1 MGLLFLIFVVV
12 PLIEIALFV
21 QIGGE
26 IGMIAT
32 VVIVILTAFMGA
44 NLLRAQG
51 FSTWRHAQK
60 EMESGNL
67 PVDDVIHGLF
77 LLFAGAL
84 LLTPG
89 FLTDTIGFLLF
100 LPPLRLFMGRKI
112 MAKLMA
118 SNSVHME
125 MQGAGRKGRRRS
137 HVIDGEFHE
146 VDDDK

>member
-1 MGLLFLIFVVV
+1 MWALFFIFVVV

-26 IGMIAT
+26 IGMLAT
-32 VVIVILTAFMGA
+32 VIIVILTAFMGA

-51 FSTWRHAQK
+51 FSTWTHAQK
-60 EMESGNL
+60 EMDAGHL

-77 LLFAGAL
+77 LLIAGAL

-100 LPPLRLFMGRKI
+100 LPPLRLLLGRKI

-118 SNSVHME
+118 SNSVHMDI
-125 MQGAGRKGRRRS
+125 QGSHSKTRRGT
-137 HVIDGEFHE
+137 HIIDGDFHE
-146 VDDDK
+146 VDDDT